1 MSILHLFHTGFQVIE
16 KPDITIGRRNAD
28 FGQGFYLS
36 ENEEF
41 SRRWARQR
49 KGLTTYLNTYK
60 LDTSRLNIKRLTGDE
75 EWFGYICANRANKPD
90 AFADYDV
97 VIGPIANDTIYDTW
111 GIITS
116 GLLKED
122 QALRL
127 LMTGPVYEQTA
138 IKTEKAASLLQF
150 TGAVKVNRE
159 EIAIYRETVRKE
171 EQLFQDA
178 LVKLLGDIK
187 ELTDESP
194 EQMNNDS

>member
-28 FGQGFYLS
+28 FGRGFYLS

-41 SRRWARQR
+41 SRRWARER

-60 LDTSRLNIKRLTGDE
+60 LDPAGLNIKQLTGDE

-138 IKTEKAASLLQF
+138 IKTEKAVSLLQF
-150 TGAVKVNRE
+150 TGAVKVSRE
-159 EIAIYRETVRKE
+159 EIAFYRETVRKE
-171 EQLFQDA
+171 EQQFQDA
-178 LVKLLGDIK
+178 LVKLLGDVK
-187 ELTDESP
+187 
-194 EQMNNDS
+194 